1 MAPFRA
7 RFAPVDPSL
16 DTTQDQAPRSRRE
29 LREGSEGGR
38 SRHASADLRPWLARG
53 AMLGALVAVTIVA
66 PATGLVLP
74 GNGTIVAGASSAATY
89 APGELPTVVDAL
101 AAVPASD
108 NVPELLA
115 FTETF
120 DDRLLQ
126 IASRAAEREGLAGC
140 DPTARPTGTNGNLTQ
155 DGLCTIPWDTRF
167 KIRADAAN
175 SLAVMNDAY
184 RTRFNRDLCLES
196 GYRSYADQQRL
207 KRTRGR
213 MAAPPGKSNHGWGL
227 AVDFC
232 RSTVSGES
240 QQWLIDNGVAF
251 GWVNPNWAKRG
262 GTGPFE
268 PWHWEFE
275 EAVKA
280 DGEYYG

>member
-7 RFAPVDPSL
+7 RFAPVDPSS
-16 DTTQDQAPRSRRE
+16 DTTQNQAPRSRRE
-29 LREGSEGGR
+29 LREASEGTR
-38 SRHASADLRPWLARG
+38 SRRAPTDMRPWLARG

-66 PATGLVLP
+66 PASGLVLP
-74 GNGTIVAGASSAATY
+74 GNGTIVAGGSTATY
-89 APGELPTVVDAL
+89 EAGELPTVVDAL

-108 NVPELLA
+108 TVPELLA

-120 DDRLLQ
+120 DTRLLEV
-126 IASRAAEREGLAGC
+126 ASRATERDGIIGC
-140 DPTARPTGTNGNLTQ
+140 DPNARPTGSNGQLSE

-167 KIRADAAN
+167 KIRADAAT
-175 SLAVMNDAY
+175 SLSVMNDAY
-184 RTRFNRDLCLES
+184 RVRFSKDLCISS
-196 GYRSYADQQRL
+196 GYRTLADQQRL

-232 RSTVSGES
+232 SSTVSGES
-240 QQWLIDNGVAF
+240 QQWLINNGKTF

-275 EAVKA
+275 EAVKT